1 MNILIDIADVKPKLV
16 HFSKSSGKRPKTYK
30 GSRDGFQKLN
40 DRETYSD
47 SDEENIE
54 FDK

>member
-1 MNILIDIADVKPKLV
+1 MYINKI
-16 HFSKSSGKRPKTYK
+16 FSLRRGGRNAKKYG

-40 DRETYSD
+40 DKDDYTD